1 MQLDLFAQPK
11 IEPPKVRF
19 YKDLSI
25 HEKINVKLNCQLPHV
40 HLLNARK
47 GYCKTSPICRYD
59 HPEGIKWKTFKWLMM
74 HRHGG
79 VIRLTKPEIRKRAA
93 QIEEYKRLKLSY

>member
-1 MQLDLFAQPK
+1 MQLYLFAQPK
-11 IEPPKVRF
+11 IEAPKVRF

-47 GYCKTSPICRYD
+47 GYCKTSPICRDD
-59 HPEGIKWKTFKWLMM
+59 HPEGINPFQPCIDLWERGLVPSFDGKTW
-74 HRHGG
+74 
-79 VIRLTKPEIRKRAA
+79 RLHSGSEAKVVYE
-93 QIEEYKRLKLSY
+93 L